1 MKKIKFLFLL
11 SFIFFTIPFTSNA
24 QDGTVEAINQMGE
37 DGIQNIQDHTDELTN
52 ISETMSGALGSLN
65 TYLNIAQSAG
75 ELYNATHAL
84 DNNECQPD
92 FTTSSQAMMPTHCVR
107 GSECFTCYQS
117 AVNELT
123 FVRRT
128 LARLWCIYSN
138 TKNFNSKAVAFG
150 DDVSGVHAING
161 LAWQYA
167 KADIN
172 AAYES
177 FKHTYDAKYMGLM
190 GTLDKALHD
199 ISNCEARFGE
209 QDWYQKFGFIYF
221 EFMKDK
227 YKRND

>member
-1 MKKIKFLFLL
+1 MKKIKFLLV
-11 SFIFFTIPFTSNA
+11 SGFIFFTIPFTSYA
-24 QDGTVEAINQMGE
+24 QDGMDEAITQMGE
-37 DGIQNIQDHTDELTN
+37 TEIQGIQDHAGDLTN
-52 ISETMSGALGSLN
+52 MSETMSGALGSLN
-65 TYLNIAQSAG
+65 TYLDIAQSAG
-75 ELYNATHAL
+75 ELYNATRAL

-92 FTTSSQAMMPTHCVR
+92 FTTSSQAMMPTHCVQ
-107 GSECFTCYQS
+107 GSECYTCYQT

-138 TKNFNSKAVAFG
+138 TKNFNSKAIAFG
-150 DDVSGVHAING
+150 DNVSGVHAING

-177 FKHTYDAKYMGLM
+177 FKGTYDAKYMGLM
-190 GTLDKALHD
+190 GTLDKSLHD
-199 ISNCEARFGE
+199 ISNCEAKFGE